1 MAKVSPVM
9 KHAKPVKTAEQ
20 VAIEEFIDSIPPVLD
35 TVNNMVVDNS
45 IPETIVQDDLS
56 LDPIVE
62 SVAVADTLEDMAG
75 DVDASTTAIAMESY
89 RRLFSQI
96 TSMSGHPI
104 HTGVSLESFPV
115 TKGGKRQLAKAI
127 RSHAKTIREC
137 VQVALEDYVD
147 NVDQKIESSMSSYKQ
162 ALGELNSVNEA
173 SIDTDGTV
181 SINHKAVW
189 RLFHM
194 DGSLMDLKDFHD
206 EIEGVK
212 KLANVVSQAKDTI
225 TKWQSGENLKGTVLS
240 DKLEV
245 NLMNNTRV
253 IIKDGRSHWEEL
265 DTPKPDKS
273 WSAGDWFWIFMF
285 NWAGLA
291 YRLIKGGNGEEKT
304 KKSQSLKAISK
315 VISEMKR
322 LAPLVQGIEKD
333 VKAILAT
340 VERVPDAHF
349 DQGDVKRAVSP
360 VLELA
365 AKTISHVTQVTYGA
379 MKMFKAAEQ
388 G

>member
-20 VAIEEFIDSIPPVLD
+20 VAIEEFIDSIPPVLE
-35 TVNNMVVDNS
+35 TVDNIVVDNS
-45 IPETIVQDDLS
+45 IPETLVQDDTS

-62 SVAVADTLEDMAG
+62 SIAVADTLDDMAG

-96 TSMSGHPI
+96 TNMSGHPI
-104 HTGVSLESFPV
+104 QAGISLESFPV

-127 RSHAKTIREC
+127 RAHAKTIREC

-147 NVDQKIESSMSSYKQ
+147 QVDQKVDQSMSSYKQ
-162 ALGELNSVNEA
+162 ALGELNNVDES
-173 SIDTDGTV
+173 SIDISGNV
-181 SINHKAVW
+181 SINHKMVW
-189 RLFHM
+189 KLFHM
-194 DGSLMDLKDFHD
+194 DGKLMDLKNFHE
-206 EIEGVK
+206 EIDSVK
-212 KLANVVSQAKDTI
+212 QLADAVSKAKDTVSR
-225 TKWQSGENLKGTVLS
+225 WQTGENMQGTVLS
-240 DKLEV
+240 DKLVV

-253 IIKDGRSHWEEL
+253 TIEGGRSHWEEL
-265 DTPKPDKS
+265 DTPVPDKS
-273 WSAGDWFWIFMF
+273 WSVGDWFWIFVF
-285 NWAGLA
+285 SWAGLV
-291 YRLIKGGNGEEKT
+291 YRLIKGGNGEEQT
-304 KKSQSLKAISK
+304 KKKQSLKAISK
-315 VISEMKR
+315 VIGEMKR
-322 LAPLVQGIEKD
+322 LAPLVQGIDKD

-340 VERVPDAHF
+340 VEHAPEEATA
-349 DQGDVKRAVSP
+349 DVKRAVSP

-379 MKMFKAAEQ
+379 MKMFKAAEN